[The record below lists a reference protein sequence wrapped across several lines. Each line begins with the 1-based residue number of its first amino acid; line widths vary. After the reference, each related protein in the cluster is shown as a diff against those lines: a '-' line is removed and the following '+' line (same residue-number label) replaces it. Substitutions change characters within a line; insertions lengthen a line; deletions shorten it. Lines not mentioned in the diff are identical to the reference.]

1 MEVKLLKVI
10 ERYQILMLA
19 VHKQVKLKEA
29 AKQLG
34 LSLRHTKRLA
44 GELREARGDF
54 TCLLFQRQHP
64 AWNRLPQQVRN
75 AVVAL
80 KEERPKRSNP
90 FVAELLDELYGVKVH
105 PTTVRN
111 ILIEAGKYTRSRERK
126 RPAIRFEAKSF
137 GQIYQMDSTSGAWL
151 EGYRQ
156 ITLVLILDDYSRT
169 IVAGHFMDSDSTYNN
184 MLVIREAIR
193 KYGLFSLLYVDND
206 SKFKVIR
213 HGESRFFDYK
223 EETLAGEVITEIH
236 RALIE
241 LGIVL
246 IPHEPGNAQ
255 AKGKIER
262 VFRFIQERFIPEHAA
277 ITLEELDRQFQK
289 WIEWYNNCHINRD
302 TGVVPRARLQP
313 SVTKSLPQGL
323 YLDDVF
329 CFKQVRKVA
338 KDNSFSLD
346 GATYTIPREHNMV
359 AFKVQ
364 IHIQPEIKIRVW
376 HNGQFICELPYIS
389 KQRGR
394 STLFIDGPRPVGVIL
409 ASR

>member
-1 MEVKLLKVI
+1 MEVKLLRVV
-10 ERYQILMLA
+10 ERHQILMLA
-19 VHKQVKLKEA
+19 VHKQIKLKEA

-34 LSLRHTKRLA
+34 LSLRHTNRLA
-44 GELREARGDF
+44 RELREAGGDF

-64 AWNRLPQQVRN
+64 AWNMLPQQVRN
-75 AVVAL
+75 AVIAL

-90 FVAELLDELYGVKVH
+90 FIAELLDELYGIKVH

-111 ILIEAGKYTRSRERK
+111 ILIEAGKYTRSRERR

-156 ITLVLILDDYSRT
+156 VTLVLILDDHSRM

-184 MLVIREAIR
+184 MLVIREAIK

-213 HGESRFFDYK
+213 HGNSRFFDYK

-246 IPHEPGNAQ
+246 IPHEPENAQ

-262 VFRFIQERFIPEHAA
+262 VFRFIQERFIPEHTA
-277 ITLEELDRQFQK
+277 ITLQELDRQFQR
-289 WIEWYNNCHINRD
+289 WIEWYNTCHINRD
-302 TGVVPRARLQP
+302 TGVVPCSRLQP

-323 YLDDVF
+323 DLDDVF

-346 GATYTIPREHNMV
+346 GVTYTIPREHNMV

-364 IHIQPEIKIRVW
+364 LHIQPEIKIRVW
-376 HNGQFICELPYIS
+376 HNGEFICELPYIS
-389 KQRGR
+389 KQRRR
-394 STLFIDGPRPVGVIL
+394 SILFVDGPRPGGIIL